1 MGYIF
6 LILFA
11 SFILYLLLLYIEDY
25 TKEDINIYWKE
36 QTVAK
41 KEEK

>member
-11 SFILYLLLLYIEDY
+11 SFILYLFLLHIEDH

-36 QTVAK
+36 QTGAK